1 MSEAPYILALDVAT
15 QMGVAE
21 GRAGEPPRS
30 YTVRLGDAEC
40 SMAERAGKATRWIA
54 EQLLIDKPDWIYI
67 EAPLTPNASK
77 SADATVVALTLFG
90 AIAGPAECKLR
101 NVRTGNVQTVRKAFL
116 GHARPS
122 NPKQRAKAMCEALG
136 WSPKTLDEA
145 DALALHWWA
154 TTKVAPRFYT
164 PITPL
169 LQAKINSP
177 FDAAEAARNQRSR
190 NNG

>member
-1 MSEAPYILALDVAT
+1 MSDAPYILALDVAS

-21 GRAGEPPRS
+21 GRAGEVPRS
-30 YTVRLGDAEC
+30 YTVRLGDSEC

-54 EQLLIDKPDWIYI
+54 ERLLINRPDWIYI

-101 NVRTGNVQTVRKAFL
+101 NVRTGNVQTIRKAFL

-122 NPKQRAKAMCEALG
+122 YPKQRAKAMCEALG

-145 DALALHWWA
+145 DALALWWHS
-154 TTKVAPRFYT
+154 TTKHAPRFYT
-164 PITPL
+164 PIPPT

-177 FDAAEAARNQRSR
+177 IDVAEAAKTERNRK
-190 NNG
+190 NG